1 MSDVKYEAGVF
12 CWIDLMAHDMEAA
25 KRFYSQLFGWEMTPT
40 DENMHYSN
48 AMQGGEMIAG
58 IGGMPPDMKSQGVPP
73 MWNSY
78 AWTDDAAKV
87 EAAARENGAKII
99 APTMQVAEY
108 GSMMCF
114 MDPGGAPVGVW
125 QPGTHRGAGIVNKP
139 NSLCWNELVTRD
151 VEGCKSFYA
160 KVLGWTYE
168 AMPMG
173 DFDYEVVKVG
183 ERSNGGIMP
192 MSGEMWEGIPS
203 HWMVYFAVADTDAI
217 ARKCEQL
224 GGKIMVPPT
233 DMQVGRFAVLQD
245 AQGAVFSV
253 LKLAEQPAS

>member
-1 MSDVKYEAGVF
+1 MSEVKYEAGVF
-12 CWIDLMAHDMEAA
+12 CWVDLMAHDMEAA
-25 KRFYSQLFGWEMTPT
+25 KRWYSQLFGWEMTPT
-40 DENMHYSN
+40 DENMSYSN
-48 AMQGGEMIAG
+48 AMQRGEMVAG
-58 IGGMPPDMKSQGVPP
+58 IGGMPDEMKKQGVPA

-87 EAAARENGAKII
+87 EAAAREHGATII
-99 APTMQVAEY
+99 APTMQVGEY

-114 MDPGGAPVGVW
+114 VDPGGAPVGVW

-139 NSLCWNELVTRD
+139 NSLCWNELCTRD
-151 VEGCKSFYA
+151 VEGSKKFYA

-183 ERSNGGIMP
+183 ERPNGGIMP
-192 MSGEMWEGIPS
+192 MVGEMWEGIPP

-217 ARKCEQL
+217 ARKCEQT
-224 GGKIMVPPT
+224 GGKIMVPPQ
-233 DMQVGRFAVLQD
+233 DMSVGRFAVLAD
-245 AQGAVFSV
+245 PQGAVFSV
-253 LKLAEQPAS
+253 LKLAQPAS